1 MQKMKLGAL
10 VGLLFGVTQATAA
23 DASTG
28 YSVEGV
34 VTSVAVTD
42 TFSNNDGST
51 DVVLELT
58 FNTAG
63 NECGNARAIGAAYT
77 INKAQAPGGFDTFV
91 KTAQSAY
98 LSGRTLRYQSLRT
111 SSTVCRPQFM
121 LLK

>member
-1 MQKMKLGAL
+1 MQKIKLGAL
-10 VGLLFGVTQATAA
+10 VGFLFAATQVTAA
-23 DASTG
+23 DAATSHA
-28 YSVEGV
+28 VEGV

-51 DVVLELT
+51 EVILEVT
-58 FNTAG
+58 FNAAG
-63 NECGNARAIGAAYT
+63 NECGNSRAAGAVYT
-77 INKAQAPGGFDTFV
+77 INKAQTPGGFDIFV

-98 LSGRTLRYQSLRT
+98 LSGRTLRYQSVRH